1 MVGGVVI
8 MMVPSDAERGGEA
21 KEGQSEESGEEG

>member
-8 MMVPSDAERGGEA
+8 VMVPSDAEWGGEA
-21 KEGQSEESGEEG
+21 EEGESEEGGEES